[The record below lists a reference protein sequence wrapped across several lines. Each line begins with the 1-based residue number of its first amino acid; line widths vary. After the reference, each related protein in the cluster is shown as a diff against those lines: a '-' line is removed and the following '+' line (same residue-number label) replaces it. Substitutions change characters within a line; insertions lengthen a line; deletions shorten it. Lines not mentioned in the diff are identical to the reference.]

1 MTSAA
6 RRAALTASAAAAV
19 LAVGVGHDLLHMP
32 LQVSDSL
39 SLILDAALSPSA
51 WSDFRAHLSEVA
63 YFRPMRYATIKVVA
77 DLSGGDYALAY
88 RVFHAAS
95 VLVFVLL
102 FVRALQI
109 RDAVMLAVAPLALT
123 VFLGIHTF
131 LGTVKEIYPTNH
143 FLQVALLA
151 MLALNL
157 TQSKGGRLV
166 DLALWLTLAFAALTL
181 ESGLLVWV
189 VIAGAWLTGMPGAS
203 RRSIAGATLLLAA
216 YAVVRF
222 GFFSTGLPTIE
233 ERSTGYL
240 LGTLSPEQVR
250 ARFGENLI
258 VFHLYNVVS
267 SALSVLMSEPR
278 SGVWAFVR
286 AVRGDQVAPRHFIQI
301 GASLFATGLVVAYVV
316 SRLRSGVRR
325 PQTLADRHTVIFA
338 LMLAANAS
346 ISYVYTKDEIM
357 SVAGAFY
364 ALPVFGAA
372 VYFLREWPERRRSW
386 AATAAVCALFIA
398 GSSAW
403 AIRTAGVH
411 HVLRSQAFVQRNDW
425 TRLERE
431 WQRDGNWER
440 YASSEPLIRSLRR
453 QAIST
458 RVVNPYFEPR
468 WMERVFDINY

>member
-6 RRAALTASAAAAV
+6 RPAALAACAAAAV
-19 LAVGVGHDLLHMP
+19 LAVGVGHDLVHMP

-39 SLILDAALSPSA
+39 SLLLDAALSPSA
-51 WSDFRAHLSEVA
+51 WSDFRAHLSDVA
-63 YFRPMRYATIKVVA
+63 YFRPLYYAMNTVVA
-77 DLSGGDYALAY
+77 HLGGGEYALAY

-95 VLVFVLL
+95 VLAFALL

-109 RDAVMLAVAPLALT
+109 RDSVMLAAAPFALT
-123 VFLGIHTF
+123 VFFGIHTF

-157 TQSKGGRLV
+157 TQSKGGLLV
-166 DLALWLTLAFAALTL
+166 DLALWLTFALAALTL

-189 VIAGAWLTGMPGAS
+189 VIAAAWLTGMPGAS
-203 RRSIAGATLLLAA
+203 RRAVTGATVLLAA

-222 GFFSTGLPTIE
+222 GMFNTGLPTIE
-233 ERSTGYL
+233 ERSTGFL
-240 LGTLSPEQVR
+240 LGMLSPEQVR
-250 ARFGENLI
+250 ARFGENLTLL
-258 VFHLYNVVS
+258 HLYNFVS
-267 SALSVLMSEPR
+267 SALSVLLSEPR

-286 AVRGDQVAPRHFIQI
+286 AIRGDQVAPRHFIQI
-301 GASLFATGLVVAYVV
+301 GASLFATGLVVAYVI

-338 LMLAANAS
+338 LMLAGNAS
-346 ISYVYTKDEIM
+346 ICYVYTKDEIM
-357 SVAGAFY
+357 SVAGGFY

-372 VYFLREWPERRRSW
+372 VHFLREWPGRRRSW
-386 AATAAVCALFIA
+386 AATAVVCALFIA

-403 AIRTAGVH
+403 AIRAVGVH
-411 HVLRSQAFVQRNDW
+411 RVLRSQAFVQRNDW

-431 WQRDGNWER
+431 WRRDGNWER
-440 YASSEPLIRSLRR
+440 YASSQPLIRSLR
-453 QAIST
+453 QQVIST